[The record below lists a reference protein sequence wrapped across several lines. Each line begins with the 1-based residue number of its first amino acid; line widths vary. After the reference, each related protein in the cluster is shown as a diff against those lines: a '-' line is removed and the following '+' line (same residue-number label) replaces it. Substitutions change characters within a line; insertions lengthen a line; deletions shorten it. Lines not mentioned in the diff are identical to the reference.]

1 MLKVVESACAGNPDK
16 VCDAVAEAIVD
27 ECLRRDPKAS
37 VDLCVMGSH
46 GMMMVAGEMDSTA
59 DFDLAA
65 LAKKTY
71 ADIGYTD
78 GIEVF
83 VNVEKPSDEMRA
95 APRGA
100 SDLVVVRGY
109 ATRETRERLP
119 RAVVYA
125 HELSRRMDNLRRL
138 DPGFAWLR
146 PDGKVQVAM
155 DGTRVTGVTILAS
168 HARNMAPRELQNAVL
183 ERLIVPTFG
192 LVPPQ
197 VHVNPIGPF
206 TVHGF
211 RADAGMSGRKGPSDT
226 YGGLVP
232 GSDMPMAGKD
242 PHKASR
248 CGAYLARLCARSF
261 VDQGLCEA
269 ATVTVAYALGRAE
282 PVAIEVRGVGDK
294 AQGAKMD
301 LTAAAKRAFDFRP
314 EAIVERLGLARPMY
328 RDLAAYGTFGRAG
341 TPWEEGTATA
351 L

>member
-16 VCDAVAEAIVD
+16 VCDQVAEAIVD

-46 GMMMVAGEMDSTA
+46 GMMMVAGELDSAA
-59 DFDLAA
+59 DFDLSA

-71 ADIGYTD
+71 AEIGYTD
-78 GIEVF
+78 EIEVF
-83 VNVEKPSDEMRA
+83 VNVEKPSDEMRK

-125 HELSRRMDNLRRL
+125 HELSRRLDDLRRL
-138 DPGFAWLR
+138 DPAFSWLR
-146 PDGKVQVAM
+146 PDGKVQVTL
-155 DGTRVTGVTILAS
+155 DGARVAGVTVLAS
-168 HARNMAPRELQNAVL
+168 HARNMAPRDVQGALI
-183 ERLIVPTFG
+183 ERLIVPVFG
-192 LVPPQ
+192 VEPPQ
-197 VHVNPIGPF
+197 MSVNPIGPF
-206 TVHGF
+206 TAHGF
-211 RADAGMSGRKGPSDT
+211 RADSGMSGRKAASDT

-232 GSDMPMAGKD
+232 GFDTPMAGKD
-242 PHKASR
+242 PYKASR
-248 CGAYLARLCARSF
+248 CGAYLARTCARSF
-261 VDQGLCEA
+261 VDQGLCDA

-282 PVAIEVRGVGDK
+282 PVAIEVRGVGEK

-314 EAIVERLGLARPMY
+314 EAIVERLSLERPMY
-328 RDLAAYGTFGRAG
+328 RDLSVYGAFGRPG
-341 TPWEEGTATA
+341 TPWEDAA
-351 L
+351 MNAA